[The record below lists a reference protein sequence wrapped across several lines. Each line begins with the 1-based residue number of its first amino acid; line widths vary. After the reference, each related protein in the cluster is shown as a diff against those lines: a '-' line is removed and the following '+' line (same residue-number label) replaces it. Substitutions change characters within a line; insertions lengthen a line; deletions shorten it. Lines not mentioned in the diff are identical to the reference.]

1 MPVRFP
7 HGHCYSQGR
16 QGSNL
21 RPSILETDA
30 LPTELLPYACFP
42 SGCTPDSVPRL
53 RAFRHL
59 SHAARILFS
68 RRVVATMSRGVTA
81 FDIATATGPNF
92 SPCACALRSKPSPPA
107 LLPVGHSPGRG
118 CCQPRRWSLTPPLAA
133 FTNPFLRR
141 SGEVLF
147 AVAVVVAASLPL
159 PCLLF
164 RTATIYMGVGK
175 FLAWIAPERLHTR
188 RSPDWSSKPHS
199 TCARAVCKI
208 PCLLDFDA
216 RSGAFILVFQHPA
229 NPQIR
234 QGASHGRSIQ

>member
-1 MPVRFP
+1 
-7 HGHCYSQGR
+7 
-16 QGSNL
+16 
-21 RPSILETDA
+21 
-30 LPTELLPYACFP
+30 
-42 SGCTPDSVPRL
+42 L

-59 SHAARILFS
+59 SHTAQRFSAR
-68 RRVVATMSRGVTA
+68 RMVATTSRGVTA

-92 SPCACALRSKPSPPA
+92 SLCVCALRSKPGPPA

-133 FTNPFLRR
+133 FTGSFLRR

-147 AVAVVVAASLPL
+147 AVAVVVAAFLPR

-175 FLAWIAPERLHTR
+175 FLAWIAPKRLHAR

-199 TCARAVCKI
+199 TCARSVCKI
-208 PCLLDFDA
+208 LYLLDFDA
-216 RSGAFILVFQHPA
+216 RSGAYILVIQRHINPPNSSRSEPWTA
-229 NPQIR
+229 N
-234 QGASHGRSIQ
+234 